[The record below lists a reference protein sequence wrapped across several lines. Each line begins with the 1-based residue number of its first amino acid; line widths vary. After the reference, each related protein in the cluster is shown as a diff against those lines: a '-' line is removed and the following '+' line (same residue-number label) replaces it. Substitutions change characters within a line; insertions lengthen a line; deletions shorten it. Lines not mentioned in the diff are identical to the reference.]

1 MWASSTSVNLIFS
14 GYDAGYSADI
24 SDYRTIGHV
33 SLSAAG
39 ATLP

>member
-1 MWASSTSVNLIFS
+1 MVAGPNSINLIFD
-14 GYDAGYSADI
+14 GYDAAYSADI